1 LRSDWPT
8 RGESAGLPQRGL
20 DLRPAAGWPA
30 VRDEPCRTISDSPPL
45 ELLLRLGHAAVG
57 GPRRSRC
64 RHARCQSAG
73 ARWCRSAP
81 AASAT
86 PTRVAL
92 HLDRLGRRCHGA
104 LACSGPGTVSL
115 AHSGS
120 ILISPGPFRRRRC
133 GFPFF
138 ALGATGDRR
147 QPDKRTGSTADST
160 ETSTSRHALPSV
172 TRSNRTLKV

>member
-1 LRSDWPT
+1 MRSDWPT

-120 ILISPGPFRRRRC
+120 ILISPGPFRPAQVRISVLRPESRWVQ
-133 GFPFF
+133 
-138 ALGATGDRR
+138 LATGASRTSGLVR
-147 QPDKRTGSTADST
+147 PRTRPKRP
-160 ETSTSRHALPSV
+160 HHV
-172 TRSNRTLKV
+172 TLSPQ